1 MKQITSFISFAG
13 RLIVAHFLTYFALG
27 LLFYVIGLNVMVYY
41 EQHPQPLV
49 NALFRDTS
57 SLLVSAGPLFQLLRG
72 FIFALVLYPFRT
84 IFLERKLGWLY
95 LWAIF
100 LAFAI
105 FAPASA
111 APGSIEGFVYTNL
124 PISFHL
130 IYLPEIIL
138 QTLAFSWL
146 FVVWERHPGKKLT
159 IPLVVIFFLILLING
174 FPVLQALMDNG

>member
-1 MKQITSFISFAG
+1 MKQNTSFISFAG
-13 RLIVAHFLTYFALG
+13 RMVVAHFLTYFVFG
-27 LLFYVIGLNVMVYY
+27 LLFYLSGLNVVVYY

-57 SLLVSAGPLFQLLRG
+57 SLLVTAGPLFQLLRG
-72 FIFALVLYPFRT
+72 FIFALALYPFRT
-84 IFLERKLGWLY
+84 VFLGRKRGWLY
-95 LWAIF
+95 LWGIF

-105 FAPASA
+105 FAPSSV

-130 IYLPEIIL
+130 IYLPEIVL

-146 FVVWERHPGKKLT
+146 FVAWEKHPGKKLT
-159 IPLVVIFFLILLING
+159 ISLVIIFFLILLMNG
-174 FPVLQALMDNG
+174 IPVLQALMVN